1 MEPELIELFI
11 KLITSQTGLFIRLQD
26 YGVLAEKIKIR
37 VKSLKLPHPQFYLD
51 LLSTDSSQSREEWKQ
66 LIPLITTIESYFLEI
81 KVKLISYEL

>member
-37 VKSLKLPHPQFYLD
+37 VKSLKLRHPQFYLD
-51 LLSTDSSQSREEWKQ
+51 LL
-66 LIPLITTIESYFLEI
+66 I
-81 KVKLISYEL
+81 